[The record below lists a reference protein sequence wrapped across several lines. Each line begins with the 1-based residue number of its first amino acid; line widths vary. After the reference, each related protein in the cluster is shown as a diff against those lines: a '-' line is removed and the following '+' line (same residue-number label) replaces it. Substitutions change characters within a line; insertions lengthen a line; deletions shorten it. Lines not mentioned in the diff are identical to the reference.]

1 MLVNF
6 KNMKIRKMF
15 STYHDSMFIL
25 ENNCPLYKK
34 NPNKQLTE
42 KWQKNKII
50 FLWKKVG
57 LLGHLKIRKI
67 DRSLGMSC

>member
-6 KNMKIRKMF
+6 KNMKIRKMS

-25 ENNCPLYKK
+25 EDNCPLYKK

-42 KWQKNKII
+42 K
-50 FLWKKVG
+50 
-57 LLGHLKIRKI
+57 
-67 DRSLGMSC
+67 